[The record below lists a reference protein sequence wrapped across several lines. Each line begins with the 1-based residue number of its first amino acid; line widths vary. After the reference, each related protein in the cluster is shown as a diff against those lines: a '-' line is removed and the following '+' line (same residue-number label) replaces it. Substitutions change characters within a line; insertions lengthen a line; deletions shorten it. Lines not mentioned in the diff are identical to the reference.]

1 MDSLP
6 LVLSSGILGFIIG
19 KCSKEVISKV
29 NKYATRA
36 ACYAIDKFVELKW
49 ALKPEVKDKVKAKD
63 EVKDEDEPKH
73 EWVIVTD
80 HYKMYKIN
88 EDIYIT
94 FNMTHEPSLHFED
107 GSVEEIIVIRK
118 DDTKVNPSPLLKD
131 IISKCGGHGCNY
143 ASGIPTIEQLRKL
156 PSPELVE
163 ELTDVKKIIINTT
176 SFDEYIVN

>member
-29 NKYATRA
+29 NKYATRV
-36 ACYAIDKFVELKW
+36 ACYAIDKFVEIKW
-49 ALKPEVKDKVKAKD
+49 ALKPEVNVKGN
-63 EVKDEDEPKH
+63 EVKDDAPSEQKH
-73 EWVIVTD
+73 EWVSVTD
-80 HYKMYKIN
+80 HYKIYKIN
-88 EDIYIT
+88 DDIYIT

-118 DDTKVNPSPLLKD
+118 DGTKVNPSPLLKD

-176 SFDEYIVN
+176 SFDEYIVI